1 MPVGVVEPRNVERL
15 HDVVE
20 RSMPERE
27 AIAKRVGHT
36 ISAGRATVKH
46 LHSCGTHLGVAFSA
60 TVSFF
65 PGTLRKADALYTRNL
80 WVAIFL
86 LSAVALAGLG
96 FFGKSDALR
105 TDAYTADGP
114 DADGMT
120 YTR

>member
-1 MPVGVVEPRNVERL
+1 
-15 HDVVE
+15 
-20 RSMPERE
+20 
-27 AIAKRVGHT
+27 
-36 ISAGRATVKH
+36 
-46 LHSCGTHLGVAFSA
+46 
-60 TVSFF
+60 
-65 PGTLRKADALYTRNL
+65 LYTRNL